1 MIDMKAERMKTNLLI
16 ILALISLSCSPDYE
30 SKCKADC
37 GKLIE
42 SWHYRAD
49 KIIKLTYVSE
59 CGDTIVNSVKL
70 TEEQLSN
77 DNGIS
82 YYVGSFNVG
91 MYYCE

>member
-1 MIDMKAERMKTNLLI
+1 MRKITLLLVLALFSCSNDDAQPCKTN
-16 ILALISLSCSPDYE
+16 
-30 SKCKADC
+30 C

-59 CGDTIVNSVKL
+59 CGDTIVNTIEL
-70 TEEQLSN
+70 TKEQLSN

-82 YYVGSFNVG
+82 YYVDSFNVG
-91 MYYCE
+91 MYYCDR